1 MPSTYAHYMFGQQV
15 RGKLT
20 GYERKVIDKYPELFN
35 IGLHGPDILFY
46 YKPLKKNYVNR
57 LGSRMHDEAG
67 GKFFIRAAKVI
78 HSHEHYE
85 KQLAYT
91 YGVIC
96 HFALDVTCHGYVE
109 ESVRETGLAHIAV
122 EGELDRELMIMNDEN
137 PVQRKLTKH
146 IIPSER
152 NAAIIKEFYR
162 KLTTKDVK
170 KSLDGMILC
179 DRLFVCPGK
188 IKRMALYAGLKVSGL
203 YYEYHG
209 FIIKYQKNK
218 ACKDQI
224 RHLVHL
230 YEEAIPLAGKL
241 ISEYK
246 SFLDGT
252 SPLDPV
258 YQYTFGSELPKK
270 EENKG

>member
-20 GYERKVIDKYPELFN
+20 GYERKVVDKYPELFN

-46 YKPLKKNYVNR
+46 YKPIGKNHVNR

-67 GKFFIRAAKVI
+67 GKFFVRAAKVI
-78 HSHEHYE
+78 HSHDYYE
-85 KQLAYT
+85 RQLAYT

-122 EGELDRELMIMNDEN
+122 EGELDRELMIKNGEN
-137 PVQRKLTKH
+137 PIRRRLTEH
-146 IIPSER
+146 IIPSME
-152 NAAIIKEFYR
+152 NAVIIKEFYR
-162 KLTTKDVK
+162 GITAEEVK
-170 KSLDGMILC
+170 KSLEGMRLF

-188 IKRMALYAGLKVSGL
+188 IKRMAIYAILKVSGL
-203 YYEYHG
+203 YYDYHG
-209 FIIKYQKNK
+209 FIIKYHRTK
-218 ACKDQI
+218 ACRGQI
-224 RHLVHL
+224 RHLMGL
-230 YEEAIPLAGKL
+230 YDKALPLAGKL
-241 ISEYK
+241 IGDYK
-246 SFLDGT
+246 FYLDGIAT
-252 SPLDPV
+252 LDPV

-270 EENKG
+270 EKNT